1 MSNEIKVLNQ
11 TMSSSQLLE
20 MLHFESISSLNKAI
34 RTMFAQEIDDSNLES
49 SLDERGYVKEYF
61 LPEVESK
68 MFVAKHN
75 INYLRKITEYWVSKN
90 NISINQLKEQIKQ
103 ELIDDGLIKK
113 PRKNKP
119 KAIGN
124 IIVLDRKIVLKVKVN
139 NKLLHLGYFSSEEER
154 EEWKSEFRKFLN
166 VTDEIDI
173 YEIRNAFYIKMTGQK
188 YKPYLHKYKHKKS
201 RLAS

>member
-11 TMSSSQLLE
+11 TMSSSQLADMLGYERKEINKKIRSMFVEENDRE
-20 MLHFESISSLNKAI
+20 MFSPSFYRENQV
-34 RTMFAQEIDDSNLES
+34 MD
-49 SLDERGYVKEYF
+49 YF

-68 MFVAKHN
+68 MLVASLDIH
-75 INYLRKITEYWVSKN
+75 YLRKITEFWVNKN
-90 NISINQLKEQIKQ
+90 YINIDQLEERITKQ
-103 ELIDDGLIKK
+103 LIEKGLVKK

-124 IIVLDRKIVLKVKVN
+124 IIILDRKIVLKVKVN

-188 YKPYLHKYKHKKS
+188 YKPYLHKYKYK
-201 RLAS
+201 